1 VFHLPKVVVTGG
13 SGRLGTAVLEHFLES
28 GYEVVNADLVKPKV
42 AKVKHVTA
50 NLQNLGE
57 CYGALAG
64 ADAVV
69 HLAAIPVAYSHP
81 NEVTFQN
88 NVMSAYNI
96 LQAAAGLGIG
106 KAVVASSES
115 SYGIVFAKHRLVPQ
129 YVPLDEDHPQ
139 LPQDSYGL
147 SKIVNEKTAEMFHR
161 LTGMQVVS
169 FRIGNVIAP
178 EMYQNFPNFI
188 RDPEQRQNILWS
200 YIDARDAAVA
210 CRMAIEAD
218 GLGAVTLNLAADDT
232 SMDIRSETLL
242 SIGYPE
248 VTDIRAPLDNFNTLL
263 SNRKIKEVLN
273 WRPVHSWRD
282 HVKL

>member
-1 VFHLPKVVVTGG
+1 MPKVVVTGG

-42 AKVKHVTA
+42 AKVKHVTV

-88 NVMSAYNI
+88 NVMSTYNI

-188 RDPEQRQNILWS
+188 HDPEQRQNILWS